1 MKKLALHWQIL
12 IAILLATLAGV
23 YTSHQPLIFG
33 INSIKVFDFLGT
45 LFMNGL
51 LMVIVPLIV
60 SSIISG
66 VASMGSSKDMGRM
79 LGKTLSFYMMTS
91 AIAVAT
97 GLLLAN
103 IIQPG
108 IIDGQPAQQQLQ
120 LSQSSEIDSNLAQLA
135 ETDGSD
141 LVQVF
146 VRMIPTNVIE
156 AAASGDMLALI
167 FFSMLFG
174 FLMTK
179 ISQEKYQSLLTFWQ
193 AVQDVMLEMTLFIMR
208 FAPIGVFGL
217 VAKTVS
223 QTGFGIFANL
233 AWFFVTVAA
242 ALLIHVLINMALVLR
257 LAKISPWQHL
267 KTMHEVLLMAFSTSS
282 SAATLPLTMTT
293 LEKRAGVSPKTTAF
307 VLPLG
312 ATINMD
318 GTALYECVAVLF
330 IAQAY
335 GLDLSLGTQF
345 LVFMLALMTSVGVAG
360 IPAASLVAIM
370 IILTAVGLPLEGI
383 GLLMVTDRILD
394 MMRTAVNVY
403 GDSVATVII
412 AKSEGEAVYGSGDY
426 LKTGG

>member
-1 MKKLALHWQIL
+1 MKLALHWQIL
-12 IAILLATLAGV
+12 IAIILAAIAGLIANQ
-23 YTSHQPLIFG
+23 QPMISG
-33 INSIKVFDFLGT
+33 INSIAVFDFLGT

-66 VASMGSSKDMGRM
+66 VASMGSSKAMGRM
-79 LGKTLSFYMMTS
+79 LGKSLSFYLITS

-108 IIDGQPAQQQLQ
+108 IIDGQPAQQQLGLVQ
-120 LSQSSEIDSNLAQLA
+120 NNEVDAQLDQL
-135 ETDGSD
+135 TTVDGSD
-141 LVQVF
+141 LLQVF
-146 VRMIPTNVIE
+146 VRMIPTNVVG
-156 AAASGDMLALI
+156 AAVKGDMLALI

-174 FLMTK
+174 LMMTK
-179 ISQEKYQSLLTFWQ
+179 VSQEKHQSLLVFWQ
-193 AVQDVMLEMTLFIMR
+193 AVQDVMLEMTLFVMR

-223 QTGFGIFANL
+223 QTGLGIFANL
-233 AWFFVTVAA
+233 IWFFVTVSA
-242 ALLIHVLINMALVLR
+242 ALFIHVLVNMALL
-257 LAKISPWQHL
+257 LKINKINPWQHL
-267 KTMHEVLLMAFSTSS
+267 RTMHNVLLMAFSTSS

-293 LEKRAGVSPKTTAF
+293 VEKQAGVTPKTAAF

-312 ATINMD
+312 ATINMN

-335 GLDLSLGTQF
+335 GLELSLSTQF
-345 LVFMLALMTSVGVAG
+345 MVSILALMTSIGVAG

-370 IILTAVGLPLEGI
+370 IILSAVGLPLEGI
-383 GLLMVTDRILD
+383 GLLMVTDRVLD

-403 GDSVATVII
+403 GDSVATVVI
-412 AKSEGEAVYGSGDY
+412 AKSEGEEIY
-426 LKTGG
+426 